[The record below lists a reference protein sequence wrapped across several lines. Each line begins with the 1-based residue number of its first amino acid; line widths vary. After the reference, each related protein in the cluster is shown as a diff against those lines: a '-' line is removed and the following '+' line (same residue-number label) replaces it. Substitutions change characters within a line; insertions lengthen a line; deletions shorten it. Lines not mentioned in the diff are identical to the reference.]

1 MGLAGTVSRSAGQK
15 KKTEIFMMHDWVAGR
30 GKASTFR
37 QKSESLAGALFLA
50 RLAILL
56 NTFNGHVNSHDSL
69 RQTRVTVSDGQTNF
83 QIVFQI

>member
-1 MGLAGTVSRSAGQK
+1 MIGL
-15 KKTEIFMMHDWVAGR
+15 
-30 GKASTFR
+30 KASHTVPLLLCRTFR

-69 RQTRVTVSDGQTNF
+69 RQTGVTVSDGQTNF
-83 QIVFQI
+83 QI